1 MTRILLIDDHSLFR
15 EAIARLLGREQDFE
29 IVGECATVGEGMVVL
44 RSSAVDVVL
53 LDINLGLQQGGA
65 FLPLARDAGFKGK
78 ILVVTAGVS
87 RLEAGR
93 LVERGCAGIILKQ
106 ERPEVLIERIRE
118 ITGHLDCLIG
128 NEEDLQKGLGLP
140 GQDVQAKSHLDPES
154 FFQLIEQAV
163 QQHPNIRLVATTLR
177 EVHSTNRHGW
187 IRTPTTPV
195 MIAPVRKEIR
205 RGHRLAKSLAGLTTL
220 AARLV
225 ASVARHSPNSP
236 TTCSTGLWKRDSS
249 TTGSHSALP

>member
-1 MTRILLIDDHSLFR
+1 LTRILLIDDHSLFR
-15 EAIARLLGREQDFE
+15 EAIARLLGREPDFE
-29 IVGECATVGEGMVVL
+29 IVGECATVDEGITVL

-118 ITGHLDCLIG
+118 ITGQVG
-128 NEEDLQKGLGLP
+128 TAAAPPPVPETLGMP
-140 GQDVQAKSHLDPES
+140 GADEPAPFTARERQVLR
-154 FFQLIEQAV
+154 AV
-163 QQHPNIRLVATTLR
+163 FAGQ
-177 EVHSTNRHGW
+177 TN
-187 IRTPTTPV
+187 
-195 MIAPVRKEIR
+195 KEIAFKLGVSEPLVKAVLQQLFSKTGVR
-205 RGHRLAKSLAGLTTL
+205 TRSQLVRIALERHWKELEGH
-220 AARLV
+220 
-225 ASVARHSPNSP
+225 PE
-236 TTCSTGLWKRDSS
+236 
-249 TTGSHSALP
+249 